1 MFFTAT
7 PASMSSS
14 LRRPAFVQ
22 PSRTV
27 ERFMNDALAAARQQ
41 SGAYTQD
48 ETAYTLT
55 LDMPGIAKEQL
66 SIAIEGPLLRIQ
78 SKEGAPRNYRVAYE
92 FPQDLDSA
100 ASQAK
105 LELGVLTLTLV
116 KKVPISNAAELT
128 IQ

>member
-7 PASMSSS
+7 PASMPTNV
-14 LRRPAFVQ
+14 RRPAFAQ

-27 ERFMNDALAAARQQ
+27 MRFMNEALAAARQQ

-48 ETAYTLT
+48 ETAYTLS

-78 SKEGAPRNYRVAYE
+78 TKDGSPRNYRVAYE
-92 FPQDLDSA
+92 FPQDIDSA

-105 LELGVLTLTLV
+105 LDLGVLTLTLV
-116 KKVPISNAAELT
+116 KKVPVSNATELP